1 MSVNLHLLETTR
13 PDLTY
18 LVANLVD
25 RYHTSLAGTIRVDYF
40 INDRGMILGTHFFYV
55 LFREPGSIGQFTA
68 FVCGANS
75 GNFSVPAQAFKR
87 LMDTLHSYSAPLW
100 SIHPHDP
107 IELSQVFGVVQ
118 NHYGL
123 LYPNI
128 AAMQGFHPGQY
139 NVHFLETTDQF
150 APSIR
155 MLLSHAPASQA
166 VHEAFLCQV
175 LSHYGMFWGTVYNST
190 V

>member
-13 PDLTY
+13 PDLTH
-18 LVANLVD
+18 LVANFVD
-25 RYHTSLAGTIRVDYF
+25 RHHMNLAGTIRVDYF
-40 INDRGMILGTHFFYV
+40 INERGMILGTHFFYV

-68 FVCGANS
+68 FVCGASS
-75 GNFSVPAQAFKR
+75 GNFSVSAQAFKR
-87 LMDTLHSYSAPLW
+87 LMDTLHGYSAPFW

-107 IELSQVFGVVQ
+107 VELFHVFGAVQ
-118 NHYGL
+118 NHYGF

-139 NVHFLETTDQF
+139 NVHCLESTAQF

-155 MLLSHAPASQA
+155 MLLSHAPANQA
-166 VHEAFLCQV
+166 VHEAFLSHV
-175 LSHYGMFWGTVYNST
+175 LSHYGLLWGTVYSGT